1 MFENLLHHPQLLTY
15 LLTCLPTY
23 LPTYLLTYLLTD
35 LLTYLLTYLAA
46 GVSGESASSA
56 YTAVPSDNAA
66 AASLLILPKQ
76 RPRCSPSRSATR
88 RFASLSS
95 SDHAV
100 SNGARCRPTYLLL
113 TYLPTYLPTYLLLTG
128 GSADDVALLGALYI
142 EQDDAVQAMER
153 CSRS

>member
-1 MFENLLHHPQLLTY
+1 MSISVAVHNYLLTY
-15 LLTCLPTY
+15 LHAY

-76 RPRCSPSRSATR
+76 RPVGSHHSAPATM
-88 RFASLSS
+88 L
-95 SDHAV
+95 
-100 SNGARCRPTYLLL
+100 
-113 TYLPTYLPTYLLLTG
+113 
-128 GSADDVALLGALYI
+128 
-142 EQDDAVQAMER
+142 
-153 CSRS
+153 